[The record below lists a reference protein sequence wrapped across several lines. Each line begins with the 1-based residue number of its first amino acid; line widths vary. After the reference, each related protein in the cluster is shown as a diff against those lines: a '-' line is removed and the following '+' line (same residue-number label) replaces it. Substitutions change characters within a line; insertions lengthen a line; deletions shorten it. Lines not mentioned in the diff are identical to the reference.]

1 MAVASGRPQIELR
14 GLKRSGKVCGAV
26 LSLNGSDSAE
36 LKRACALAGM
46 LSDKCILVA
55 VDGGLE
61 SCTSSRRRPDL
72 FVGDGDSAAQ
82 LPQGVPAVVYPRD
95 KDFSDLAGALS
106 ELRDRKIRVV
116 AVAGL
121 LGGRLDHEWSNL
133 FELRNWSRFFDGIV
147 APADRGTVIVT
158 SRGCR
163 VTTVRNRTFSLFSLS
178 ATSTVTMRG
187 SEYELRK
194 RRIRPGSLGL
204 SNITGTELDLTV
216 HSGVAALVF
225 LPPAKR
231 NKS

>member
-14 GLKRSGKVCGAV
+14 GLKRSGEVRGAV
-26 LSLNGSDSAE
+26 LSLNGADRAE
-36 LKRACALAGM
+36 LKRACAFAGM
-46 LSDKCILVA
+46 LSDQCILVA
-55 VDGGLE
+55 VDGGLNT
-61 SCTSSRRRPDL
+61 CTASRRRPDL

-82 LPQGVPAVVYPRD
+82 LPPKIPAVVYPRE
-95 KDFSDLAGALS
+95 KDFSDLAGALT

-116 AVAGL
+116 AIAGL

-133 FELRNWSRFFDGIV
+133 FELRNWSRYFDGII
-147 APADRGTVIVT
+147 APAERGTVIVT

-163 VTTVRNRTFSLFSLS
+163 VTTVRSRTFSLFSLS
-178 ATSTVTMRG
+178 ATASVTLRG
-187 SEYELRK
+187 SKYELRK

-204 SNITGTELDLTV
+204 SNVTGTELDLTV

-231 NKS
+231 R